1 MSDTSVTRMLL
12 DEAMERHARS
22 RIEDGGIFSH
32 QDVAELARMKQDAA
46 ALELQRAAWNS
57 GLERKGILPY
67 NSGRSRSGFASSYE
81 DTQRELEWEQRLEA
95 ARLADQVQASAL
107 RALESQSK
115 ASSRPGTPGGTI
127 NGDGPGFDSSSA
139 QGPGSAPSGGA
150 GGAGGQ
156 TAPGRLASRA
166 QTLVPSSSLHC
177 SSAASPA
184 PGASAAVA
192 ALASL
197 LPAATSAELE
207 QLCTGGA
214 ARLLPDGCTVVP
226 AEIGHSAAHV
236 PNSAAAFWLACA
248 WRSPGVILLS
258 PAARLT
264 ARPPVSCPRG
274 ATGPQ
279 QAAFPGPAKRA
290 VHELEQPAASQQVQQ
305 QQLCGGG
312 GRKTPDPTAAA
323 PTALPA
329 RAGTPPLPAAATGV
343 VDLCQLQ
350 QAGDSNTSDGSNGG
364 RSRSCLKACSFSHS
378 HRHLRVS
385 FQVKQTAPAV
395 TATVPGVEGPW
406 APGSC
411 DRPAP
416 SPLVD
421 AGDALC
427 VGGRAGARRRASICL
442 SSLPSAAGREVPA
455 WNQAGTGPRSSGI
468 AAGRTCASPATQVA
482 ATARGEPWPAGRPA
496 TSRRSSLEVL
506 VPSGASGGA
515 AGAPL
520 SPVPPSSPANRHGSG
535 ATTPLGRR
543 PSGGSLQAFG
553 RTTGA
558 AASPARSST
567 RLGSRESLCSLDCVA
582 TTTTVTRASLDALR
596 AADARGQAMLAAAAT
611 APRGTW
617 SGKPRAAAAARG
629 GGWDK
634 RAAAAGHAGVGCGS
648 SSSDGSGSSSSS
660 NGGEDDARI
669 MASGT
674 ATALIRALCCPDV
687 AVTSAWTDDQALRS

>member
-1 MSDTSVTRMLL
+1 MLL

-207 QLCTGGA
+207 QLCTGGPRGYSQMV
-214 ARLLPDGCTVVP
+214 ARSSLQRSGTVRRTSLTVLLPFGSP
-226 AEIGHSAAHV
+226 APGAA
-236 PNSAAAFWLACA
+236 PASSS
-248 WRSPGVILLS
+248 SPLPPASPHGPLS
-258 PAARLT
+258 PALGAPLGRSRRL
-264 ARPPVSCPRG
+264 S
-274 ATGPQ
+274 
-279 QAAFPGPAKRA
+279 
-290 VHELEQPAASQQVQQ
+290 LDQPSALYTSWNSLAASQQVQQ

-660 NGGEDDARI
+660 NGGED
-669 MASGT
+669 
-674 ATALIRALCCPDV
+674 
-687 AVTSAWTDDQALRS
+687 